1 VVDCFGEIGAL
12 QRATVADIGA
22 VPGIDLAQA
31 ASIKETLDRR
41 TESAILDHYA

>member
-1 VVDCFGEIGAL
+1 
-12 QRATVADIGA
+12 